1 VSGPSGAGG
10 GAADP
15 RGSAAAG
22 CVFCGIARGEI
33 PAREVFRDDRFVA
46 FRDLNPQAPVHVL
59 VVPVAH
65 VAALDD
71 LEEADAGLAGETVL
85 RATRLARELG
95 VAAAGYRLVWNC
107 GRDGGQ
113 TVPHLHL
120 HLLGGRALSWPP
132 G

>member
-1 VSGPSGAGG
+1 MSGPARTRG
-10 GAADP
+10 GAAGP
-15 RGSAAAG
+15 GRSAADG
-22 CVFCGIARGEI
+22 CAFCGIARGEI
-33 PAREVFRDDRFVA
+33 PAREVYRDDRVVA

-59 VVPVAH
+59 VVPVVH
-65 VAALDD
+65 VATLDD

-120 HLLGGRALSWPP
+120 HLLGGRVLRWPP